1 LKEAT
6 VLRLLR
12 ADNFKCLDGF
22 ELALEG
28 HALLMGLNGSGK
40 STVVELLARLRRF
53 WVAGDKATDCFPG
66 STRTRWG
73 SQRPQAFDLR
83 LETAGQPLRLRVEL
97 GPADK
102 GQPVRIVEEDI
113 EGHDISVRRRGEA
126 FIESGPGPIV
136 QQQFL
141 VPDELS
147 ALPLIFGQV
156 MLQLPGAAFAMDDA
170 ASFLPFRI
178 EPATMETMVQAA
190 SAVLRFDGRNFSS
203 WLFSQYRYFRD
214 TYQGIERRAAE
225 VLKGFVGFEFVPEGD
240 QFRLTTHWRSTVH
253 AGGGLNGATRSYDL
267 GELSDGQRL
276 ILVLSALVEIA
287 GHRDRTL
294 ILDEP
299 DNYVALQEIQPLLLS
314 LMDIP
319 TVQLI
324 VVSHHPEIIDL
335 MAKNYGYVLTRE
347 DDLGPV
353 RVKRWQAPSGTML
366 PASELVARGDIDGGA

>member
-1 LKEAT
+1 M
-6 VLRLLR
+6 LRTLR

-22 ELALEG
+22 ELKLDG

-53 WVAGDKATDCFPG
+53 WVAGDKATDCFPI

-73 SQRPQAFDLR
+73 SQRPQAFEIE
-83 LETAGQPLRLRVEL
+83 LETGGQPLGLRVVL
-97 GPADK
+97 GPPDK

-113 EGHDISVRRRGEA
+113 NGVDISVRRRGETP
-126 FIESGPGPIV
+126 IEFGPVPIAGP
-136 QQQFL
+136 QFL
-141 VPDELS
+141 VPNELS
-147 ALPLIFGQV
+147 MLPLLFGK
-156 MLQLPGAAFAMDDA
+156 LTNPPGAAVAIADA

-178 EPATMETMVQAA
+178 EPATMATMAQAPD
-190 SAVLRFDGRNFSS
+190 AVLRFDARNFSS
-203 WLFSQYRYFRD
+203 WLLSQERYFRN
-214 TYQGIERRAAE
+214 TRLAIERRVAD
-225 VLKGFVGFEFVPEGD
+225 VLPGFERFEFVAEGD
-240 QFRLTTHWRSTVH
+240 QFRLTTRWRSTAH
-253 AGGGLNGATRSYDL
+253 PGSGPNGATRSYDL

-287 GHRDRTL
+287 GHGELTL

-314 LMDIP
+314 LMDTP

-324 VVSHHPEIIDL
+324 VVSHHPEVIDL
-335 MAKNYGYVLTRE
+335 MAKDYGYVLARE

-353 RVKRWQAPSGTML
+353 RVKRWQAPPGTML
-366 PASELVARGDIDGGA
+366 PPSELVARGDVDGGA

>member
-1 LKEAT
+1 M
-6 VLRLLR
+6 LRLLR

-22 ELALEG
+22 ELRLDG

-40 STVVELLARLRRF
+40 STVVELLARLREF

-73 SQRPQAFDLR
+73 SQRPQAFELQ
-83 LETAGQPLRLRVEL
+83 LETAGRPLRLRVEF
-97 GPADK
+97 GAADQ
-102 GQPVRIVEEDI
+102 GQSVRIVEEDI
-113 EGHDISVRRRGEA
+113 QGHDISVRRRGEA
-126 FIESGPGPIV
+126 FIESGRGPIV

-147 ALPLIFGQV
+147 ALPLIFGQLV
-156 MLQLPGAAFAMDDA
+156 QQLPGVAFAMDDA
-170 ASFLPFRI
+170 ASFVPFRI
-178 EPATMETMVQAA
+178 DPTTMATMAQAPNA
-190 SAVLRFDGRNFSS
+190 ALRFDGHNFSS
-203 WLFSQYRYFRD
+203 WLLARQRYSPS
-214 TYQGIERRAAE
+214 TYQAIARRAAD
-225 VLKGFVGFEFVPEGD
+225 VLKGFVGFEFLPEGH
-240 QFRLTTHWRSTVH
+240 QFRLITHWRSTAH
-253 AGGGLNGATRSYDL
+253 ASGGLNGATRSYDL
-267 GELSDGQRL
+267 DELSDGQRL

-287 GHRDRTL
+287 GQRELAL

-324 VVSHHPEIIDL
+324 VVSHHPEVIDL
-335 MAKNYGYVLTRE
+335 MAKDYGYVLARE
-347 DDLGPV
+347 DDQGPV
-353 RVKRWQAPSGTML
+353 RVKRWQAPPGTML